1 MKTILRDRVWID
13 FFSQKLPWMLKACV
27 CVCVCVCVCKSESHS
42 WAPILMKKYV
52 CVGCFQEKIYDSAA
66 WAAYK
71 PTHSRQTL
79 IISVFITNV
88 NVRKEVT
95 EHSTDTPWRFSLYP
109 QKHQN
114 LLQVKSQQNP
124 RQSLSLPQV
133 LPTCIKMSACWLFWL
148 DF

>member
-1 MKTILRDRVWID
+1 MKTILRDRIWIH
-13 FFSQKLPWMLKACV
+13 FFRQKLPWMLKA
-27 CVCVCVCVCKSESHS
+27 CVCVCVCKSESHS

-52 CVGCFQEKIYDSAA
+52 CVGCFQEKIHDSAA
-66 WAAYK
+66 RAAYK
-71 PTHSRQTL
+71 PTRSRETL

-124 RQSLSLPQV
+124 RQSLSLPHV
-133 LPTCIKMSACWLFWL
+133 LPTCIKMSGCWLFWL